1 MSLFHCIS
9 GGLLGAAW
17 FSRVV
22 GAGVGMPSIPDIAKP
37 EWDRSPETP
46 QGTPRISII
55 VPAKNEDP
63 TIAGVLGSL
72 LAMDYPNYEIIAIDD
87 RSTDRT
93 KTRMDE
99 IATSPAAA
107 GRLKIVHITEL
118 PPRWLG
124 KTHAMWT
131 AGQQATGDW
140 LLFTDADVFFRSD
153 TLRRAVAYAESEHAD
168 HLVVFPTLVM
178 KTPGERMMIA
188 FFQTLFAFGHR
199 PWKVADPKSKDYMG
213 VGAFNMIR
221 RAAYEKIGTYQA
233 LRMEVL
239 DDMKLGK
246 VVKNAGF
253 AQRNVFGDGLI
264 SIHWASGALGVIN
277 NFTKNFFAVMSF
289 QSWRTIG
296 STIALLYL
304 NLMPYVGLGL
314 AQGWSSAGYAL
325 ALFSIFLIYAG
336 MSLRT
341 KISPLYFLLHPVSTV
356 LFNYA
361 LLRSMFVTLRDG
373 GVTWRG
379 TKYPLEE
386 LKKGLV

>member
-153 TLRRAVAYAESEHAD
+153 TLRRAVAYAESERAD

-246 VVKNAGF
+246 VVKNAGL

-296 STIALLYL
+296 SAIALLYL

-314 AQGWSSAGYAL
+314 AQGWSRAGYAL